1 MMGSFV
7 KVMETIGSIVGVLL
21 TLITFFGVVSKKPKD
36 WFRKIIRDESTAA
49 NQPIVEKLD
58 KVEKR
63 MEDADQTDLALIR
76 NTITHI
82 YMKYCE
88 DKKIP
93 HYEKENIL
101 YLYEQYTKL
110 KGNSY
115 IKEVVDT
122 IKTWE
127 EIF

>member
-1 MMGSFV
+1 
-7 KVMETIGSIVGVLL
+7 ME
-21 TLITFFGVVSKKPKD
+21 
-36 WFRKIIRDESTAA
+36 E
-49 NQPIVEKLD
+49 
-58 KVEKR
+58 
-63 MEDADQTDLALIR
+63 ADQTDLALIR

-101 YLYEQYTKL
+101 YLYERYTKL

-115 IKEVVDT
+115 IKEVVDK